1 MRWVAGLAHISRFMA
16 GATSKGQARARHS
29 VESRSSARPCASLA
43 MKSALAGAIS
53 TASAPRVRS
62 MCAML
67 LSTRASQASTKT
79 GRPDSACMVTGVMKC
94 VAASVMTTSTTAPC
108 SVMRRTS
115 SAIL

>member
-1 MRWVAGLAHISRFMA
+1 
-16 GATSKGQARARHS
+16 
-29 VESRSSARPCASLA
+29 

-67 LSTRASQASTKT
+67 LGTRASQASTNT

-94 VAASVMTTSTTAPC
+94 VAASVSDHVDRGALFGHAPHQLGDFVAGDAPGQAEDDAFAGEVEHGG
-108 SVMRRTS
+108 SG
-115 SAIL
+115 AEGAA